1 MSVPVLVTDGE
12 QRSALATVRSLGR
25 AGFQPYV
32 ASTTTRSLAGV
43 SRFARAGVAV
53 ADPLTEP
60 DRFVNDLIGLVRKW
74 DIQALI
80 PMTDAS
86 HLAVLPARGSFPGVC
101 IPGPDAKA
109 FREISDKQA
118 LLRIAAPLG
127 IHEPEQWTAE
137 QPGGSMNLDGLEFP
151 VVVKP
156 RTSIAGAG
164 TTRARRTAQLLAN
177 AKALDAYLLGLPAAA
192 YPVLIQRRIRGPGV
206 GIFLLI
212 WDGELLAAFSHRR
225 LREKPPWGGV
235 SVYRESF
242 PLDAELLD
250 QSVRLLQEYEWRGV
264 AMVEYKLDAHT
275 GKAYLMEVNGRLWGS
290 LQLAIDAGVDF
301 PTLLLRAA
309 LEDRVQPVLE
319 YKTGVRCRWWWGDVD
334 HLLGCL
340 RGGVRGVPSAQPA
353 RGRAIVDFFK
363 VWRPGDHSE
372 VFRPSDLRPFLHE
385 SARWFR
391 ELR

>member
-1 MSVPVLVTDGE
+1 MSVRVLVTDGE
-12 QRSALATVRSLGR
+12 QRSALATVRSLGQ
-25 AGFQPYV
+25 AGFTSYV
-32 ASTTTRSLAGV
+32 VSTKTRSLAGV
-43 SRFARAGVAV
+43 SRFARAGAAV
-53 ADPLTEP
+53 ADPLREP
-60 DRFVNDLIGLVRKW
+60 GRFVDDLVALVRRW
-74 DIQALI
+74 NIQALI

-101 IPGPDAKA
+101 IPGPEAEA

-118 LLRIAAPLG
+118 LLRTAAPLG
-127 IHEPEQWTAE
+127 IHEPEQWTVE
-137 QPGGSMNLDGLEFP
+137 EPGGSTDLEHLEFP

-177 AKALDAYLLGLPAAA
+177 AEALDAYLLGLPGEA
-192 YPVLIQRRIRGPGV
+192 YPVLVQRRIQGPGV
-206 GIFLLI
+206 GIFLLV

-235 SVYRESF
+235 SVYRESY

-250 QSVRLLQEYEWRGV
+250 QSVQLLREYEWRGV
-264 AMVEYKLDAHT
+264 AMVEYKLDANT

-309 LEDRVQPVLE
+309 LGDRVQPVLE
-319 YKTGVRCRWWWGDVD
+319 YRTGVRCRWWWGDVD

-340 RGGVRGVPSAQPA
+340 RGGVRDVPNAQPG

-363 VWRPGDHSE
+363 LWRPGDHSE